1 MQKRFNTTGCCN
13 PEWHYMVDISGKLA
27 QIKTMIDNGC
37 YFTINRARQF
47 GKTTSIELLY
57 KQLINTHTVIML
69 SFESDSEDTWKDTI
83 SFCNSF
89 VHKLIIEFGMLERTD
104 EKLFW
109 EKEKPLIRTFDDL
122 SVSIT
127 KYCQASNKPVV
138 LMIDEVDKSQDNQLF
153 LSFLGMLRNKYLKK
167 SVYGHNSTFHSVILA
182 GVYDVKNLKLKLR
195 PNEER
200 KYNSPWNIATD
211 FKVDMSFCPTEIE
224 TMLNSYETDHKT
236 GMDIPLIA
244 NEIYKYTSGYPFLVS
259 KICELIDTELNKD
272 WSILGILNAIK
283 IIENND
289 ECTLIDSLIKNIEN
303 DSEMKSFLKEMLLNN
318 VSIEFNANIAVIKK
332 CKLFSILKAGNNG
345 NAIVHNHIFERVL
358 YNYFITE
365 KKIEILMSDEPRSLY
380 IKDNKLNLPLIIERF
395 QYHMRSEYRKS
406 DEQFI
411 EKQGRLLFLCFLKPI
426 INGKGFYYV
435 EPQTRENNRMD
446 IVVTYGEQEF
456 VIELKIWRGEKYEI
470 EGKEQLSEYLAT
482 RNLNE
487 GYLVTFSFLKNKV
500 VQEEPQWIEHNGKR
514 IYEAVI

>member
-13 PEWHYMVDISGKLA
+13 PQKHYMVDISSKINKIITLIEHGY
-27 QIKTMIDNGC
+27 

-47 GKTTSIELLY
+47 GKTTTISQIFNKLQTRYTIFSI
-57 KQLINTHTVIML
+57 
-69 SFESDSEDTWKDTI
+69 SFEVTDEDMFASTEN
-83 SFCNSF
+83 FCNRFGFKMSNAHGLTLSQVDF
-89 VHKLIIEFGMLERTD
+89 WKTNNNICNFDQLSVLISEFCQKE
-104 EKLFW
+104 
-109 EKEKPLIRTFDDL
+109 EKPVLLI
-122 SVSIT
+122 
-127 KYCQASNKPVV
+127 
-138 LMIDEVDKSQDNQLF
+138 IDEVDKSLDNQMF
-153 LSFLGMLRNKYLKK
+153 LNFLGLLRNMYLDREN
-167 SVYGHNSTFHSVILA
+167 NSTSGKTTFQSVILA

-195 PNEER
+195 PDEER

-224 TMLNSYETDHKT
+224 TMLNSYENDHKT

-259 KICELIDTELNKD
+259 KICELIDTELDKD
-272 WSILGILNAIK
+272 WSEKGIVKAVKHFVVGEDVITDDISKNLS
-283 IIENND
+283 NND
-289 ECTLIDSLIKNIEN
+289 ELREFIYSIAVNGVNYPYTLLDEIVKYASLFSYIKNVDGKVRI
-303 DSEMKSFLKEMLLNN
+303 
-318 VSIEFNANIAVIKK
+318 
-332 CKLFSILKAGNNG
+332 
-345 NAIVHNHIFERVL
+345 HNLIFEECFQF
-358 YNYFITE
+358 YFILAHMR
-365 KKIEILMSDEPRSLY
+365 KKNGEHTIFESNFIQ
-380 IKDNKLNLPLIIERF
+380 NGKLNMPYVIERF
-395 QYHMRSEYRKS
+395 QKFMHNEYRKS

-482 RNLNE
+482 RNLDE

-500 VQEEPQWIEHNGKR
+500 IQEEPQWIEHNGKR